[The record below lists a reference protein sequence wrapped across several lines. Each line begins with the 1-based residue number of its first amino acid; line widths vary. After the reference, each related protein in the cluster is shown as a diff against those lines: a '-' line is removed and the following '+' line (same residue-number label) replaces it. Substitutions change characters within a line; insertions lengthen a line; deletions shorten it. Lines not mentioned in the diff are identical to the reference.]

1 MLSDAI
7 LFPQPGQIAVRRIG
21 LREPEAGDVRVAVE
35 YCGISTGTERLL
47 FTGDMPPFPGLGY
60 PLVPGYEAVGQVVE
74 TFGDGDLSA
83 GDRVFV
89 PGSNGFVD
97 ARGLFGASAS
107 QLLAPARRVTRV
119 PESMGADAV
128 LLALAA
134 TAHHAIV
141 AADAIPELIIGHG
154 VLGRL
159 SARIAVALGGSPIV
173 WEIEPRRHG
182 GADGYA
188 VCHPSDDERS
198 DYGAILDVS
207 GAGDIL
213 DLLIPRLARGGEI
226 VLAGFYKVPLSFAF
240 PPAFMREARI
250 RVAAEWLPADMEA
263 VTRLVAEGR
272 LSLAGLVTHRHGP
285 AKAGEA
291 YRTAFEDVSCLKMI
305 LKWGATQ

>member
-7 LFPQPGQIAVRRIG
+7 LFQQPGHLAVRRIG
-21 LREPEAGDVRVAVE
+21 LREPQAGDVRVAVE

-60 PLVPGYEAVGQVVE
+60 PLVPGYEAVGHVVE
-74 TFGDGDLSA
+74 TYGDSDLSI

-107 QLLAPARRVTRV
+107 QLLAPGRRVTRI
-119 PESMGADAV
+119 PESMSADAV

-134 TAHHAIV
+134 TAHHAII

-159 SARIAVALGGSPIV
+159 SARIALALGGNPIV
-173 WEIEPRRHG
+173 WETEPRRHA
-182 GADGYA
+182 GADGYHI
-188 VCHPSDDERS
+188 CQPSDDARS
-198 DYGAILDVS
+198 DYGTILDVS
-207 GAGDIL
+207 GTGDIL
-213 DLLIPRLARGGEI
+213 DLSIPLLARGGEI
-226 VLAGFYKVPLSFAF
+226 VLAGFYKAPLSFAF
-240 PPAFMREARI
+240 PPAFMREAHI
-250 RVAAEWLPADMEA
+250 RVAAQWLPADMAA
-263 VTRLVAEGR
+263 VTQMVAGGR
-272 LSLAGLVTHRHGP
+272 LSLAGLVTYRHGP
-285 AKAGEA
+285 ADAGEA

-305 LKWGATQ
+305 LEWGATQ